1 MENTA
6 RTTRHENPFMG
17 TPEFAQAALLAIS
30 DSFPNEIVAVVTRQD
45 TPKNRGHA
53 MTPLLSKRQRFPWH
67 PRYPRCESERRSF
80 PRNANAIA
88 PDIIVVAAYG
98 RILPLMY

>member
-1 MENTA
+1 M
-6 RTTRHENPFMG
+6 RILFMG

-53 MTPLLSKRQRFPWH
+53 MDAASCQRDSAFPWH
-67 PRYPRCESERRSF
+67 PRYP
-80 PRNANAIA
+80 AL
-88 PDIIVVAAYG
+88 
-98 RILPLMY
+98 RI